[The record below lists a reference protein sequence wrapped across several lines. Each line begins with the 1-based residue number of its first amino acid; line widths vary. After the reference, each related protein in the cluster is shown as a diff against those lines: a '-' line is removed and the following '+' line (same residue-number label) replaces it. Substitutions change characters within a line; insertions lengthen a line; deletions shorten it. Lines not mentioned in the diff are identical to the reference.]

1 MAIVFGRRE
10 SGSPPAALTR
20 DGGSRAAGRL
30 AVIDGLRLAAALMV
44 VMYHYTA
51 YNSGVKGAWGAKP
64 EVTFPQLHQV
74 SAYGFFGV
82 QLFFIISG
90 FVICM
95 SCWGRTPGAFFRS
108 RVTRLYPAYWAAV
121 LITTVVLTLWPTVRT
136 RLSWSD
142 VLLNLT
148 MLQGAL
154 DRPAVDAVYWTLWNE
169 ALFYLLFSVLVWWGL
184 TLSRTMKFCYAWLIA
199 SVLVANSD
207 QQLLRTILQPEYAPF
222 FVAGIALYLIHR
234 FGPDLMLWG
243 LVGASY
249 LLAQFWTVRRVNH
262 VTAKGLTTHLSPV
275 VGVLL
280 ITAFFL
286 VMTVIALGWTASI
299 RWRWLT
305 TAGLL
310 TYPLYL
316 LHEYIGWT
324 IIHAVRDVAPRPVVL
339 VAVVLLML
347 GAAWLLHRLIE
358 RPLARMLRNGLAAA
372 STRAGRPDRDEPS
385 PTAPAAPPS
394 PTIETPVPPK
404 DPSMDDTLVL
414 PIQRGP
420 ATDEGWSPAAHR
432 PPGAPGT
439 GSSPSV
445 TVQASGHE

>member
-10 SGSPPAALTR
+10 SGSPPAAPTR
-20 DGGSRAAGRL
+20 EGRSRAGRL
-30 AVIDGLRLAAALMV
+30 AVIDGLRLVAALMV

-51 YNSGVKGAWGAKP
+51 YINGVEGAWGAKP
-64 EVTFPQLHQV
+64 DVAFPHLHQV
-74 SAYGFFGV
+74 TAYGFLGV

-121 LITTVVLTLWPTVRT
+121 LITTAVVALWPTVRT
-136 RLSWSD
+136 RQSWSD

-169 ALFYLLFSVLVWWGL
+169 ALFYLLFLVVVWRGL
-184 TLSRTMKFCYAWLIA
+184 TLSRTTKFCYAWLIA

-262 VTAKGLTTHLSPV
+262 VTGKGLTVHLSPV

-299 RWRWLT
+299 QGRWLT

-316 LHEYIGWT
+316 LHEYIGWA

-347 GAAWLLHRLIE
+347 GAAWLVHRLIE

-372 STRAGRPDRDEPS
+372 NARAGRPGRDESTRPATTAPTS
-385 PTAPAAPPS
+385 PT
-394 PTIETPVPPK
+394 TQIPVPSK
-404 DPSMDDTLVL
+404 DPLAEDTLVL
-414 PIQRGP
+414 PLQPRP
-420 ATDEGWSPAAHR
+420 ATD
-432 PPGAPGT
+432 
-439 GSSPSV
+439 
-445 TVQASGHE
+445 